1 MSTSPHG
8 CIHQQ
13 LSNARKLCQIYS
25 AFGPITIRLKHRP
38 TPLRTTRNIWIS
50 CSDHMLK
57 CRWLN
62 RGWRQRLAPGCCHCS
77 LFRVPAQSF
86 DCCSARLSASAALQ
100 FSAVQCS
107 NVSDCSTAVKQCKHF
122 CTRGQLWLGPWPNL
136 GSATPWQNMELLL
149 FKISK
154 IFSTANTI
162 SIALQLEY
170 CRISVSRE
178 PVFQNFPSHH
188 FPRTMTCA
196 EYK

>member
-1 MSTSPHG
+1 MQRPHAKVQMTEPRVETETCTRLLSLRTVQSCSSSTS
-8 CIHQQ
+8 
-13 LSNARKLCQIYS
+13 
-25 AFGPITIRLKHRP
+25 FE
-38 TPLRTTRNIWIS
+38 
-50 CSDHMLK
+50 
-57 CRWLN
+57 
-62 RGWRQRLAPGCCHCS
+62 
-77 LFRVPAQSF
+77 
-86 DCCSARLSASAALQ
+86 CCSAQLSVTAAVRGCQRLQ
-100 FSAVQCS
+100 QCFSAL
-107 NVSDCSTAVKQCKHF
+107 QCKHF

-154 IFSTANTI
+154 IVSTVNTI

-178 PVFQNFPSHH
+178 PAFQNFPSHH

>member
-1 MSTSPHG
+1 MSTSLHG

-62 RGWRQRLAPGCCHCS
+62 RDRDLHQVVVTAHCS
-77 LFRVPAQSF
+77 E
-86 DCCSARLSASAALQ
+86 LQ
-100 FSAVQCS
+100 LKHIFWLLQCAI
-107 NVSDCSTAVKQCKHF
+107 VSVCSTAALLGCQWLQQCKHF

-136 GSATPWQNMELLL
+136 RSATPWQNMELLL
-149 FKISK
+149 FKISN
-154 IFSTANTI
+154 IVSTVNTI

-178 PVFQNFPSHH
+178 PLFQNFLSHH

>member
-1 MSTSPHG
+1 MSTSLHG

-77 LFRVPAQSF
+77 LFRVAAQ
-86 DCCSARLSASAALQ
+86 AHLLSAAVRNCQRLQ
-100 FSAVQCS
+100 
-107 NVSDCSTAVKQCKHF
+107 QCKHF

-154 IFSTANTI
+154 IVSTVNTI

-178 PVFQNFPSHH
+178 PVFQNFLSHH